1 MLPSSF
7 KIYFI
12 FILPVAVL
20 CGVCIKSYRTPRPY
34 RYTSYIFRSFGIIE
48 HIFFSYAEADSEV
61 WAVESVSFL
70 LPAKM
75 THNFHEQIRIDTVDF
90 QWLEHLWNYENMF
103 ETEVVRANE
112 CQS

>member
-1 MLPSSF
+1 M
-7 KIYFI
+7 
-12 FILPVAVL
+12 
-20 CGVCIKSYRTPRPY
+20 
-34 RYTSYIFRSFGIIE
+34 
-48 HIFFSYAEADSEV
+48 
-61 WAVESVSFL
+61 ESVSFL